1 MMIQNYLWVHFVSN
15 YIETASIAIELNMTF
30 WHVNTDMVCFSF
42 KMYSSNL

>member
-15 YIETASIAIELNMTF
+15 YKETASIAIELNMTF
-30 WHVNTDMVCFSF
+30 WNVNTDIECFSF